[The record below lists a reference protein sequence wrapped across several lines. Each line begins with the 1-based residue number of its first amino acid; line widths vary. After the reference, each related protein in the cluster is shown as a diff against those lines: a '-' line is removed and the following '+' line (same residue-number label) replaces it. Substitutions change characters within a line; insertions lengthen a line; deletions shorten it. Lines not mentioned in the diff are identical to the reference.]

1 MLCLLGGLVG
11 LFFVWLT
18 LTGMNAVLSGQM
30 DSALK
35 LYLSST
41 DIGIGLGVSIA
52 VGILAGV
59 VPAASAAKLD
69 PVEAIR
75 SK

>member
-1 MLCLLGGLVG
+1 
-11 LFFVWLT
+11 
-18 LTGMNAVLSGQM
+18 MNAVLSGQM